1 MLRPLRELNAEVFRE
16 QLHTKFRVSIEGG
29 QSLALELAAVEE
41 PPHAPGME
49 LFSLQFIG
57 PFTPRLE
64 QRTHRLEHE
73 KLGEFEILM
82 TPIAADPAEGTK
94 YESIFH
100 RFRDK
105 QEI

>member
-1 MLRPLRELNAEVFRE
+1 MPTPLRELNAQIFRE
-16 QLHTKFRVSIEGG
+16 QLHTKFKVMIEGG
-29 QSLALELAAVEE
+29 EPVVLELVAVEE

-49 LFSLQFIG
+49 LFSLQFMG
-57 PFTPRLE
+57 PFSPRLP

-73 KLGEFEILM
+73 KLGEFEIFL
-82 TPIAADPAEGTK
+82 TALSAEPDEGTK

-105 QEI
+105 KA